1 MLPVTGRLIALV
13 VPLGLDTLCVSLAL
27 GVAGLPAQRR
37 LRLALLFA
45 GFEALMPLIGAA
57 LGLPLGRAI
66 GTVADFIAAGLILV
80 LGLYML
86 SGAEL
91 TERDPADLLAADRAG
106 VVAAIGLG
114 LSISLDELAIGF
126 SAGLL
131 GVPLAALVVLVAVQA
146 FVATQV
152 GLRLGAR
159 VPERARDGLER
170 VAGLALVTLGLV
182 VLAEQL

>member
-1 MLPVTGRLIALV
+1 VTGRLIALV
-13 VPLGLDTLCVSLAL
+13 VPLGLDTLSVSLAL

-45 GFEALMPLIGAA
+45 GFEAVMPLIGAA

-66 GTVADFIAAGLILV
+66 GTGADSIAAGLIV
-80 LGLYML
+80 ALGLYML
-86 SGAEL
+86 TGAEL
-91 TERDPADLLAADRAG
+91 AERDPADLLAAGRAG
-106 VVAAIGLG
+106 VVAAVGLG

-131 GVPLAALVVLVAVQA
+131 RVPLAALVVLVALQA

-159 VPERARDGLER
+159 VPVRAREGLER
-170 VAGLALVTLGLV
+170 GAGLVLVTLGLV
-182 VLAEQL
+182 LLAEQL